1 MRLRVLA
8 SALGLTAVLSALCWA
23 LPSATITETFD
34 GTIDQVSWRIGP
46 DDEIVT
52 DGGNPGA
59 FLRNANVTAGIPV
72 VLNVTLPTEFNNFVG
87 RYRVDGV
94 SDLGVDLNVFE
105 ASNGGDDRPVSLGL
119 ISGDCELVLSEQ
131 AAPRPGTGW
140 KSYRFRVPA
149 WKQTMPEK
157 WVAYGSCAG
166 MPRDDAWNTV
176 MGGQNI
182 TAVHFYLGDPAGSY
196 PVQAWTLGVDNAS
209 ITKGKFGTPS

>member
-1 MRLRVLA
+1 MRLRTIALA
-8 SALGLTAVLSALCWA
+8 VGLPAILSALCWA
-23 LPSATITETFD
+23 VPSATITETFD
-34 GTIDQVSWRIGP
+34 GTIDQASWRIGP

-59 FLRNANVTAGIPV
+59 FLRNANVTAAIPV
-72 VLNVTLPTEFNNFVG
+72 VENVTLPTEFNNFLG
-87 RYRVDGV
+87 RYRIDGV
-94 SDLGVDLNVFE
+94 SELAVDLNVFD
-105 ASNGGDDRPVSLGL
+105 SSDGVGDRPVSLGL

-140 KSYRFRVPA
+140 KSYQFHVPA
-149 WKQTMPEK
+149 WKPTMPEK

-166 MPRDDAWNTV
+166 MARDDAWNTM
-176 MGGQNI
+176 MGGKII

-196 PVQAWTLGVDNAS
+196 SVETWTIGVDNAS